1 MNWKLPEDVLYILKT
16 LNQNGFKAY
25 AVGGCV
31 RDMFLGKTPQDWD
44 ITTSAPPEDIIRCFD
59 KTIPTGLQHGTVT
72 VLLGKTPYEV
82 TTFRVDGTYE
92 NHRSPETVTFT
103 EDICEDLSRR
113 DFTMNA
119 MAYHPKTGLCDPFG
133 GREDIK
139 KKLIRCVGDP
149 LRRFDEDALRMLRA
163 VRFAAQTGFTIDSEI
178 LSAMSK
184 LAHLISAISGERIRD
199 ELVKTLLSDRPATI
213 RILHETGILKFILPE
228 LDCCF
233 HTAQNHPYHMYNV
246 GDHSLVATENVPKK
260 LTLRLSAL
268 LHDIGKPKKKTT
280 DENGIDHFLGHG
292 TVSETMS
299 RDIFTRL
306 RLDNKT
312 KDAALL
318 LIREH
323 DRRYALTKKS
333 IRRAMSVV
341 GKDVFPDLI
350 ALQKGDCLGQSQM
363 HQKERLENL
372 NLAMNLYAEICDDD
386 DALTIADLAIGG
398 ADLISLGYRG
408 KEIGEKLSLALN
420 LVLDD
425 PAANQKEILLKKIQ
439 NTD

>member
-1 MNWKLPEDVLYILKT
+1 MNWKLPEDVIYILKI

-44 ITTSAPPEDIIRCFD
+44 ITTSAKPEDIIRSFD
-59 KTIPTGLQHGTVT
+59 KTVPTGLQHGTVT
-72 VLLGKTPYEV
+72 VLIDKTPYEV
-82 TTFRVDGTYE
+82 TTFRVDGAYE

-119 MAYHPKTGLCDPFG
+119 MAYHPDAGLCDPFG
-133 GREDIK
+133 GREDIE

-149 LRRFDEDALRMLRA
+149 KIRFDEDALRMLRA
-163 VRFAAQTGFTIDSEI
+163 VRFSAQTGFTIDGDI
-178 LSAMSK
+178 LNAMGE
-184 LAHLISAISGERIRD
+184 LAHLIQAISGERIRD
-199 ELVKTLLSDRPATI
+199 ELVKTLLSDRPKTV
-213 RILHETGILKFILPE
+213 RVLHETGILKHILPE
-228 LDCCF
+228 LDRCF
-233 HTAQNHPYHMYNV
+233 SVAQNHPYHIYNV
-246 GDHSLVATENVPKK
+246 GDHSLTVLENAPKK

-268 LHDIGKPKKKTT
+268 LHDIGKPDKKTT
-280 DENGIDHFLGHG
+280 DENGIDHFIGHG
-292 TVSETMS
+292 EVSEKLS

-306 RLDNKT
+306 RFDNKT

-323 DRRYALTKKS
+323 DRQFALTKKS
-333 IRRAMSVV
+333 IRRAMSIV
-341 GKDVFPDLI
+341 GKDVFPDLL
-350 ALQKGDCLGQSQM
+350 ALQRADRLGQNPACQPECLSW
-363 HQKERLENL
+363 LDA
-372 NLAMNLYAEICDDD
+372 AMALYEEICADS
-386 DALTIADLAIGG
+386 DALTVSDLAIGG
-398 ADLISLGYRG
+398 ADLINLGYQG
-408 KEIGEKLSLALN
+408 KEIGEKLSVALN

-425 PAANQKEILLKKIQ
+425 PALNEKEILLKKLQ